1 MSEQAQR
8 AAGARRVRLIDVAR
22 HAAVDISVVSRVINN
37 DPRLNIREGTRVRVL
52 GAIQDLGYVPNA
64 AARSLRTA
72 RAGALGLFLPDHA
85 NPVYAEII
93 SGANAAATARGY
105 ALLTGTAE
113 VTPRTFL
120 DLLGQGRVDG
130 LLLAGDALDPSV
142 RDALEGHGVPYLLL
156 NRRIAGSRRY
166 VILDDDK
173 AARLAVRHLINL
185 GHTRIAHLAG
195 PSAADT
201 ARRRRAGFAAALGE
215 AGLPHDPSLVVSADY
230 TPHGGAAA
238 MSALLARA
246 DPPTAVV
253 VANMAAAIG
262 ALSAARGHGIAVPDD
277 VSVVAIHDSALSGYL
292 APPLTTVRM
301 PLDALGRRAVEL
313 LVTQPFEAPIEEIV
327 SGPIELVVRESTA
340 PPRPGGPMRS
350 GKRQAER
357 R

>member
-1 MSEQAQR
+1 MTEQAQR

-22 HAAVDISVVSRVINN
+22 HAAVDISVVSRVINL
-37 DPRLNIREGTRVRVL
+37 DPRLNIRVETRERVL
-52 GAIQDLGYVPNA
+52 DAVQELGYVPNA

-72 RAGALGLFLPDHA
+72 RAGALGLFLPDYA

-93 SGANAAATARGY
+93 TGANAAATARGY

-113 VTPRTFL
+113 VTPQTFL

-130 LLLAGDALDPSV
+130 LLLAGDGLDPSV
-142 RDALEGHGVPYLLL
+142 RDALDAHGVPYLLL
-156 NRRIAGSRRY
+156 NRRIPGLRRY
-166 VILDDDK
+166 VVLDDDK
-173 AARLAVRHLINL
+173 AARLAVRHLIDL
-185 GHTRIAHLAG
+185 GHARIAHLAG
-195 PSAADT
+195 PSAAYT

-215 AGLPHDPSLVVSADY
+215 SRLPLDPDLVVSADY

-238 MSALLARA
+238 MSALLELD

-262 ALSAARGHGIAVPDD
+262 ALSAARGLGVAVPDD

-292 APPLTTVRM
+292 APPLTSVRM
-301 PLDALGRRAVEL
+301 PLEALGRRAVEL
-313 LVTQPFEAPIEEIV
+313 LVSLPFEAPIEEIV
-327 SGPIELVVRESTA
+327 SGPIELAVRESTA
-340 PPRPGGPMRS
+340 APRPGGPRGS
-350 GKRQAER
+350 GKGQAER